1 MNAMSDDSPK
11 PTKAWE
17 FPDEAALHDFCAREL
32 GADPEAFTLEK
43 ICRNSLGF
51 YLVRACVR
59 AGRWICVWTGD
70 TCGWGFRAER
80 LTSCGPTMTPTTTT
94 TLVSSAG
101 TARRPAG
108 RWTRPGRASSR
119 TWSATRSVRP
129 SVRPSGAVWLAAWL
143 AGPAPSTA

>member
-1 MNAMSDDSPK
+1 MGTQPHTQDVLEDVTYMNAMSDDSPK

-59 AGRWICVWTGD
+59 VCGSLDVCVDGRHLWVGVPC
-70 TCGWGFRAER
+70 
-80 LTSCGPTMTPTTTT
+80 
-94 TLVSSAG
+94 
-101 TARRPAG
+101 
-108 RWTRPGRASSR
+108 
-119 TWSATRSVRP
+119 
-129 SVRPSGAVWLAAWL
+129 
-143 AGPAPSTA
+143 